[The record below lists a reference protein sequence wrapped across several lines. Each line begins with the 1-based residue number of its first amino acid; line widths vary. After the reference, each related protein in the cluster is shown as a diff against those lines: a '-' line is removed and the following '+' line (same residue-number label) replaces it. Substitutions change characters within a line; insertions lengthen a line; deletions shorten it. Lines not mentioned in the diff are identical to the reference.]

1 MLPPSQLHV
10 ASFPLS
16 LVKATP
22 STSTHCVGKDDGADV
37 VGAEDGVKDKLGAL
51 DGALVGV
58 GDGLIEDVGRLVG
71 DSVGVRL
78 GD

>member
-10 ASFPLS
+10 ASLPLS

-22 STSTHCVGKDDGADV
+22 ATSTHCVGKDDGTVV

-51 DGALVGV
+51 DGTLVGV

-71 DSVGVRL
+71 DCVGERL